1 MGGIDLTCL
10 MPAMREAG
18 AAIMQVKSAG
28 VTADYKADASPVTAA
43 DHASEAILKAAL
55 AAHFPDIP
63 VISEE
68 YADSHLLRPS
78 ECYFLVDPLDGTRE
92 FLRED
97 SNGNFTV
104 NIGFVQG
111 GIACGGLIYVPAM
124 DWLCWTDTDFKA
136 HQERVG
142 QQSSLKIRD
151 VPQAGAAA
159 LASRSHR
166 DAMTDAFLRAEDI
179 TDIVSAGSS
188 LKFLL
193 LAEGTA
199 DIYPRFGPTME
210 WDTAAG
216 EAILRAAGGHVLAS
230 DGTPHRYGKKGWR
243 NSAFIAC
250 AGYHP
255 SFPLPDL

>member
-1 MGGIDLTCL
+1 MRGIDLNCL

-28 VTADYKADASPVTAA
+28 VTAEYKSDASPVTAA

-55 AAHFPDIP
+55 ETHFPNIP

-68 YADSHLLRPS
+68 HADSHLLRPS
-78 ECYFLVDPLDGTRE
+78 DFYFLVDPLDGTRE

-111 GIACGGLIYVPAM
+111 GMACGGLIYVPAM
-124 DWLCWTDTDFKA
+124 DWLCWTDTAFKA
-136 HQERVG
+136 HQERGG
-142 QQSSLKIRD
+142 QKSPLIIRD
-151 VPQAGAAA
+151 VPPSGAAA

-166 DAMTDAFLRAEDI
+166 DAMTDAFLRAENI

-216 EAILRAAGGHVLAS
+216 EAILRAAGGQVLAS
-230 DGTPHRYGKKGWR
+230 DGTPHRYGKEGWR
-243 NSAFIAC
+243 NGPFIAC
-250 AGYHP
+250 ADYKP
-255 SFPLPDL
+255 SCPLPAL

>member
-1 MGGIDLTCL
+1 MRGIDLNCL
-10 MPAMREAG
+10 KPAMREAG
-18 AAIMQVKSAG
+18 AAIMKVKSAG
-28 VTADYKADASPVTAA
+28 VTAEYKSDASPVTAA
-43 DHASEAILKAAL
+43 DHASVAILKAAL
-55 AAHFPDIP
+55 EVHFPNIP

-68 YADSHLLRPS
+68 HTDSHLLRPS
-78 ECYFLVDPLDGTRE
+78 DFYFLVDPLDGTRE

-111 GIACGGLIYVPAM
+111 GIACGGLIYAPAM
-124 DWLCWTDTDFKA
+124 DWLCWTDTAFKA
-136 HQERVG
+136 HQERG
-142 QQSSLKIRD
+142 GLKSLLNIRD
-151 VPQAGAAA
+151 TPPSGAAS

-166 DAMTDAFLRAEDI
+166 DAMTDAFLRAENI

-216 EAILRAAGGHVLAS
+216 DAVLRAAGGRVTAE
-230 DGTPHRYGKKGWR
+230 DGKPFPYGKSGYR
-243 NSAFIAC
+243 NQPFFA
-250 AGYHP
+250 AGGG
-255 SFPLPDL
+255 